1 MSNTQ
6 KARSD
11 FIRNWSMPLASCAYD
26 RRIVLTKEEQE
37 ALAEGEAIQSFFP
50 FDHPAVQLLAWL
62 TQPLQDVHELKH
74 IQSSK
79 AVKRSLTL
87 YLRFMYRQL
96 ARIEKSFWGWSQEEW
111 AVVHQAA
118 HTICPPRGELVTF
131 RLATYLFGGYLIID
145 DRFSSV
151 SLAFLVFGKELVTAQ
166 YQRIAN
172 IVLET
177 DGFGY
182 TSGQTQKHNLFATVT
197 LLMLVNR
204 NPYIDALTVESLYT
218 AQHLATDKEK
228 FVKTFYRVT
237 RALVH
242 LNILPANV
250 WSNRDGEAIT
260 PLPWAYSEPDVDPQ
274 WVAWL
279 RAYMMQTHGLSEAHQ
294 KRTFCYLIITG
305 RWLRKFHPDINTPEQ
320 WYESLAYEYTTWVC
334 SAKRGEFVSRDMS
347 LRSSPLDAPQTLQA
361 SSIEGRLCAMRQF
374 FKALQKRP
382 YQIEQQMARRL
393 PFQWNPNEVFATPE
407 NIRRQLTPNPRNLDQ
422 AWWQKLTWAA
432 ASLSAKDLSL
442 PMLGI
447 YPLAYYRAVGLL
459 WVTGARRS
467 DEVRRLKV
475 GCVSREWVPEMCDE
489 KGNQLEP
496 EEHLAYLRVPV
507 NKMQGEFW
515 IPIPP
520 YTADAIEVWERL
532 RPKLQAPQIDR
543 KENKPIDYL
552 FMRRNQ
558 LMGADFLNRSL
569 IPLLCKVAG
578 LVDEHGDPLRDTVGN
593 ITSHRARSTLAT
605 WLRRN
610 GLSLT
615 YISKL
620 LGHTDLRSLPW
631 YLREDKHQFARTIRK
646 HNPLERMV
654 TAILDTNALKR
665 GASEP
670 AIFYYLGDGPEGKPH
685 LCASPDYQMC
695 VHQMRCTECEMH
707 VDAEQAEIIAR
718 RPGVLTIE
726 VHIPTPPQ
734 LAHVLDQEEEL
745 GMEIIRHL
753 PAPEVPNP
761 SYHLNKQLPPRNCMP
776 ELQQMKKE
784 LEMLTQEW
792 VEKVNK
798 FDMRSVGM
806 KSLKKHIADLTTRI
820 QALEIDTSK
829 SDPT

>member
-6 KARSD
+6 EARSD
-11 FIRNWSMPLASCAYD
+11 LIRTWSMPLASRAYD
-26 RRIVLTKEEQE
+26 RRIVLTREEQE
-37 ALAEGEAIQSFFP
+37 ALAEGETTQSFLP
-50 FDHPAVQLLAWL
+50 SDLPAVQLLAWL
-62 TQPLQDVHELKH
+62 TQPLQDVYELKQM
-74 IQSSK
+74 QSSP
-79 AVKRSLTL
+79 AIRRGLPL

-96 ARIEKSFWGWSQEEW
+96 TQIGKSFWGWSQEEW
-111 AVVHQAA
+111 ATAHQAVN
-118 HTICPPRGELVTF
+118 TICPPRGELITL
-131 RLATYLFGGYLIID
+131 RLAAYLFGGYLIAN
-145 DRFSSV
+145 DRFSPI

-182 TSGQTQKHNLFATVT
+182 TGGQTQKQILLATVT

-204 NPYIDALTVESLYT
+204 NPYIDALTVESLHA
-218 AQHLATDKEK
+218 AQHLAGKKEK
-228 FVKTFYRVT
+228 FVKTFNRVT

-242 LNILPANV
+242 LNVFPSHV
-250 WSNRDGEAIT
+250 WPNPEGEAT
-260 PLPWAYSEPDVDPQ
+260 ASLPWAYSEPDVDPQ
-274 WVAWL
+274 WIAWL
-279 RAYMMQTHGLSEAHQ
+279 RAYMMQTHGLSQAHQ
-294 KRTFCYLIITG
+294 KRTFYYLIIVG
-305 RWLRKFHPDINTPEQ
+305 RWLRKYHPAISTPEQ
-320 WYESLAYEYTTWVC
+320 WDETLAYEYTMWVC
-334 SAKRGEFVSRDMS
+334 SAKRGEFVSRDMYM
-347 LRSSPLDAPQTLQA
+347 RSVPLDAPQMLQA

-393 PFQWNPNEVFATPE
+393 PFLWNPNEVFATPE

-432 ASLSAKDLSL
+432 ASLSAKDLSV
-442 PMLGI
+442 PMRGI
-447 YPLAYYRAVGLL
+447 YPLAYYRAAGLL

-467 DEVRRLKV
+467 DEIRRLKV
-475 GCVSREWVPEMCDE
+475 GCVSREWVPEMLDE
-489 KGNQLEP
+489 EGNRLEP
-496 EEHLAYLRVPV
+496 EEQLAYLRVPV

-515 IPIPP
+515 IPIPL
-520 YTADAIEVWERL
+520 YTADAIEAWERL
-532 RPKLQAPQIDR
+532 RPKLQYPQIDR

-552 FMRRNQ
+552 FMTRNQ

-578 LVDEHGDPLRDTVGN
+578 LVDEQCVPLRDTVGT

-631 YLREDKHQFARTIRK
+631 YLREDRHQFARTIRK

-654 TAILDTNALKR
+654 TAIFDTNALKR
-665 GASEP
+665 GAGEP

-685 LCASPDYQMC
+685 LCASPDYQTC

-734 LAHVLDQEEEL
+734 LAHLLDQEEEL
-745 GMEIIRHL
+745 GMEITRHL

-761 SYHLNKQLPPRNCMP
+761 SYHLNKQMPSRNCRP

-784 LEMLTQEW
+784 LEMLTNEW
-792 VEKVNK
+792 AEKVNK

-806 KSLKKHIADLTTRI
+806 KSLKKHITDLTAKI
-820 QALEIDTSK
+820 QAVETNTSK